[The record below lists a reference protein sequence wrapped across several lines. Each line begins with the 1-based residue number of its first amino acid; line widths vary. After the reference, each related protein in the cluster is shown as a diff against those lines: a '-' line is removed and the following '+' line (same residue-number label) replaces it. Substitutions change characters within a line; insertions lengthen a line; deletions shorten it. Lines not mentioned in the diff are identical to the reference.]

1 MGLVPLGQREERVVE
16 RAHSII
22 GRTRS
27 GMKLGESEREST
39 IENARSIGKRHLQRR
54 LDLDKISKV
63 N

>member
-16 RAHSII
+16 RAHII

-27 GMKLGESEREST
+27 GMKLGESKREST
-39 IENARSIGKRHLQRR
+39 IENARSKGKRHLQRR

>member
-16 RAHSII
+16 RAHIT
-22 GRTRS
+22 GRTGS
-27 GMKLGESEREST
+27 GMKLGESKGEST

>member
-1 MGLVPLGQREERVVE
+1 MGLVPLGQREKRVVE
-16 RAHSII
+16 RAHII

-27 GMKLGESEREST
+27 GMKLGESKREST
-39 IENARSIGKRHLQRR
+39 IENARSIGKIHLQRR